1 MLVVGGFRVNVVAS
15 RIDPGLLAAFIA
27 VADRKSVSRAADVL
41 HLSQPAVT
49 AQIKRLEDGLGASV
63 FLRSV
68 QGMRLTPKGV
78 RLYAYAREIARLLA
92 EAQSAV
98 AEGDESAG
106 HLKIATSIPESAWNS
121 PWPIPTRCFDR
132 YATASVL
139 WGWSKVWRAP
149 HSCA

>member
-1 MLVVGGFRVNVVAS
+1 MLVVGGFSVNVVAR

-78 RLYAYAREIARLLA
+78 HCMRMREKSLA
-92 EAQSAV
+92 
-98 AEGDESAG
+98 
-106 HLKIATSIPESAWNS
+106 
-121 PWPIPTRCFDR
+121 C
-132 YATASVL
+132 
-139 WGWSKVWRAP
+139 
-149 HSCA
+149 